1 MNKITF
7 FLLLSVFFCDFCNFC
22 QVNYGLIDKIVLTD
36 LENVEYHII
45 YEDNNDCYDKKCC
58 KTK

>member
-1 MNKITF
+1 MIKITN
-7 FLLLSVFFCDFCNFC
+7 FLLLSVFIFCLCNYS
-22 QVNYGLIDKIVLTD
+22 QVNYGQIDKIVLTD
-36 LENVEYHII
+36 LKNVEYHII